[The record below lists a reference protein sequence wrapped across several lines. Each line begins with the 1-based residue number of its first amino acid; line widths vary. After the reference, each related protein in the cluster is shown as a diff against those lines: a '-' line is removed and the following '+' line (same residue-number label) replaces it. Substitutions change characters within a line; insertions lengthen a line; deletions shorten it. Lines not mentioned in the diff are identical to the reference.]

1 MVQQGK
7 SYRHGKCVAP
17 YRKPIAASSATK
29 ASSFF
34 KRMKSLFNQPNN
46 VNSAN
51 SNPSGSDG
59 RSDRESQP
67 DTVIPGGFF
76 TADVS
81 ANSVNSTI
89 RNDTSHREPTDVSR
103 SRIAEY
109 DDSNADSCA
118 ADTSNARLAEF
129 FSNKGDMPL
138 TDIEM
143 EGVLSLMK
151 KARRSS
157 SVHNR
162 STASSI
168 IGDESIDLR
177 ASRVLK
183 RSRTPSIA
191 TSSFKAPSFIPR
203 YDSSMNSHT
212 LGNASL
218 RSTSSRRRVFD
229 YSNFSMP
236 YKTVVYKY
244 SAADSRDGSRVSSTS
259 STSRTQTKSLGT
271 STIQAQTLSPP
282 KKLSNTASALVSLL
296 DNEPAKEGETARF
309 SNPYSS
315 LVNPIRDYR
324 KNLNALP
331 KDSPAATVQ
340 GSKPEV
346 TVEMPDSKESSSSE
360 ILPKQRQKNQQKSS
374 LDRYKPTRSS
384 SLRSSMVTVD
394 TPAKDCKTGKEEEE
408 EPHVP
413 SAARFTFTVNH
424 GEGDA
429 EAAKRAPTKKQGA
442 FEFSSGDLSA
452 ESVTAAP
459 DAKGD
464 QIAPNNIFAQAGNG
478 ETTAKESFEQRKKKD
493 ALHDN
498 SSAISQSMNNGVF
511 LSKSEEFK
519 FEEPLPSGVATN
531 SIDEGKVG
539 EFRSMFIF

>member
-17 YRKPIAASSATK
+17 YRKPIAASSANK

-46 VNSAN
+46 VNTAN

-81 ANSVNSTI
+81 SNSVNSTI

-118 ADTSNARLAEF
+118 ADASNARLAEF

-151 KARRSS
+151 KAKRSS

-162 STASSI
+162 STASST

-203 YDSSMNSHT
+203 YDNSMNSHT

-259 STSRTQTKSLGT
+259 STSGTQAKSFGT
-271 STIQAQTLSPP
+271 SAIQAQTLSPP

-296 DNEPAKEGETARF
+296 DNEPAKEGKTAQF

-331 KDSPAATVQ
+331 KDSPAATAQ
-340 GSKPEV
+340 GLKPEV

-374 LDRYKPTRSS
+374 LDRYKPSRSS

-394 TPAKDCKTGKEEEE
+394 TPAKDRKEEEE

-429 EAAKRAPTKKQGA
+429 EAAKRAPTKQQGA
-442 FEFSSGDLSA
+442 FKFSSGDLSA

-459 DAKGD
+459 EAKDD

-478 ETTAKESFEQRKKKD
+478 ETTAKESLEQRKKKD
-493 ALHDN
+493 AFHDN
-498 SSAISQSMNNGVF
+498 SSAISQSMNNGV

-531 SIDEGKVG
+531 SIDEGKVA

>member
-17 YRKPIAASSATK
+17 YRKPIAASSASK

-34 KRMKSLFNQPNN
+34 KRMKSLFDQPNN

-51 SNPSGSDG
+51 SNHSGSDG
-59 RSDRESQP
+59 RSDRHSQP

-81 ANSVNSTI
+81 SNSVNSTI
-89 RNDTSHREPTDVSR
+89 RNDTSHREPTDFRR

-151 KARRSS
+151 KAKRSS
-157 SVHNR
+157 SVHNP
-162 STASSI
+162 STASST

-203 YDSSMNSHT
+203 YDNSMNSHT
-212 LGNASL
+212 LGNTSL

-259 STSRTQTKSLGT
+259 SAYGTQTKSFGA
-271 STIQAQTLSPP
+271 SAIQAQNLSPP

-296 DNEPAKEGETARF
+296 DNEPAKEGKTAQF

-324 KNLNALP
+324 KNLKALP
-331 KDSPAATVQ
+331 KDSPAATAQ

-384 SLRSSMVTVD
+384 SLRSSMVTVEN
-394 TPAKDCKTGKEEEE
+394 PAKDCKTEKEEEE

-429 EAAKRAPTKKQGA
+429 EAAKRASIKQQGA
-442 FEFSSGDLSA
+442 FKFSSGDSSA

-459 DAKGD
+459 EAKDD

-478 ETTAKESFEQRKKKD
+478 ETTAKESLEQRKKKD

-498 SSAISQSMNNGVF
+498 SSAISHSMNNRV

-519 FEEPLPSGVATN
+519 FEEPLPSGVPTN
-531 SIDEGKVG
+531 SLDEGKVG